1 MTSRLVQRQD
11 IVDYQT
17 YEDDRE
23 ASRSKILEVKRPRR
37 IHLGQYLTFL
47 FENRETL
54 AYQIQEIMRAEQIV
68 RESAIQ
74 HEIEVYNQMLGQ
86 EGELGCALLIEIAE
100 AEDRKP
106 LLMRWLGLES
116 TIYLRLEDGTK
127 VYATYDPGQVGE
139 DRISAVQYLRFGVGG
154 QAPVAIGTDFEELA
168 QEIELTPEQR
178 QALAADLGAT

>member
-1 MTSRLVQRQD
+1 MTSRLVQRED

-17 YEDDRE
+17 YEDNRD
-23 ASRSKILEVKRPRR
+23 ASRSKALEAKRPRR
-37 IHLGQYLTFL
+37 IHLGEYLTFL

-74 HEIEVYNQMLGQ
+74 HEIGVYNQMLGQ

-100 AEDRKP
+100 AVDRKP
-106 LLMRWLGLES
+106 LLKRWLGLES
-116 TIYLRLEDGTK
+116 TIYVRLEDGTK
-127 VYATYDPGQVGE
+127 VYAIYDPDQVGE

-154 QAPVAIGTDFEELA
+154 QTPVAIGTDFEELTM
-168 QEIELTPEQR
+168 EIELSTEQR
-178 QALAADLGAT
+178 AALAADLATT